1 MSQLTVGRLMETRFM
16 FPASRSQQVMNT
28 EYAFCNAAIGEKKKK
43 KVKRKKDW
51 IDYAK
56 SIAVK

>member
-1 MSQLTVGRLMETRFM
+1 METRFM

-28 EYAFCNAAIGEKKKK
+28 EYAFCNAAIGERK
-43 KVKRKKDW
+43 KVKRQKDW

-56 SIAVK
+56 SITVK